1 MCALYALCAGAA
13 AHRHYNCKKS
23 KSRSGTVNDNKTV
36 YISLEALALSAVSTS
51 KRQFHNKNKEYYWP
65 SLIPTYPMCL
75 FSRKGVIASDIKKII
90 NVLITNN
97 ADIT

>member
-51 KRQFHNKNKEYYWP
+51 ERQFHNKNKECDRCDRDFMW
-65 SLIPTYPMCL
+65 
-75 FSRKGVIASDIKKII
+75 KKSAA
-90 NVLITNN
+90 NN
-97 ADIT
+97 DVKT

>member
-36 YISLEALALSAVSTS
+36 YISLEALALSAVTCSTS
-51 KRQFHNKNKEYYWP
+51 ERQFHNKNKE
-65 SLIPTYPMCL
+65 
-75 FSRKGVIASDIKKII
+75 
-90 NVLITNN
+90 
-97 ADIT
+97 